1 MPDYLI
7 TILDAA
13 MLVHLLLLVVCMAR
27 LFRSPVA
34 FDRLLAVDLI
44 GTLLLA
50 TVVLLAIRERV
61 SLVLDVALGLA
72 AVGFMGSIL
81 LAKYV
86 AVEMLDSDDRGPDE
100 EPESGRGDSDAGR
113 ESRP

>member
-7 TILDAA
+7 TIVDAA
-13 MLVHLLLLVVCMAR
+13 MLVHLVLLVVCMAR

-50 TVVLLAIRERV
+50 AVVLLAIRERE

-86 AVEMLDSDDRGPDE
+86 AVEMLDPDASESE
-100 EPESGRGDSDAGR
+100 ETSRESGDPTASR
-113 ESRP
+113 EPRP

>member
-1 MPDYLI
+1 MPAFLHY
-7 TILDAA
+7 TLDAA
-13 MLVHLLLLVVCMAR
+13 ILAHLALLAACIVR
-27 LFRSPVA
+27 LCRGENA

-50 TVVLLAIRERV
+50 IAVLFAIREGQ

-72 AVGFMGSIL
+72 AVGFTGSIL

-86 AVEMLDSDDRGPDE
+86 ADDAVITGSGDAAADPDR
-100 EPESGRGDSDAGR
+100 PRSRAQTESN
-113 ESRP
+113 P